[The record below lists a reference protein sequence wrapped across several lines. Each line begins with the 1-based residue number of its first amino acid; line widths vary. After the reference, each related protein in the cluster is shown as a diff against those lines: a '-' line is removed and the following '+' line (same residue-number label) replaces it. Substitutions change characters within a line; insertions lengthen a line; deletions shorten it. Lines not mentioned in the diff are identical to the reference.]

1 MRRNTYPRAR
11 VAGAAMKI
19 IAHGNSL
26 VQGTNNGAS
35 GGTAAWPAVMNTLA
49 PLAGAGVTVLNR
61 GVGGQGITQMLSSAA
76 TAVDANLDPTKLNV
90 LMAWE
95 FTNEVRTNGYNIP
108 AAMEKW
114 AQYCNERRAAAATAN
129 ARLFIVTM
137 TCIPAASAASQ
148 ADRNARARAMNAVNV
163 AMRANFRS
171 YADAILDIAAVEP
184 FATLFQNDVWTQA
197 VFDAVP
203 EYLRSDNG
211 VVDSVHLGDAGYA
224 RVAAAAARSVLRVR
238 EI

>member
-1 MRRNTYPRAR
+1 
-11 VAGAAMKI
+11 MKI

-26 VQGTNNGAS
+26 VQGTGNGAS
-35 GGTAAWPAVMNTLA
+35 GSSASWPAVMNTLA

-61 GVGGQGITQMLSSAA
+61 GVGGQGITQMLTSAP
-76 TAVDANLDPTKLNV
+76 TAVDANLDTTKLNV

-95 FTNEVRTNGYNIP
+95 FTNEVRTNGYNIQL
-108 AAMEKW
+108 AMEKW
-114 AQYCNERRAAAATAN
+114 SQYCNERRAAAATAG

-137 TCIPAASAASQ
+137 TCIPAASASTQ

-163 AMRANFRS
+163 AMRANYRS
-171 YADAILDIAAVEP
+171 YADAILDIGAIEP

-224 RVAAAAARSVLRVR
+224 RVAAAAARAVLRVR
-238 EI
+238 KR